1 MKTKSIHL
9 TQYMSSNTFF
19 TMGHFVAWVM
29 ALFLALSFPVAAE
42 TVKGRIKYI
51 SNKANTIQIA
61 IKGKPPAVVRFD
73 KSTKFVNTE
82 NIKSLSPP
90 DLIKV
95 EVEPGKPASSITKI
109 VFGLP
114 AGVEIDIKELLEILQ
129 GKQGPYMLGDARPT
143 KKYLMG
149 HVPSAVATPAKDMK
163 KLLAKLPEDKN
174 KLLVFYCGGPTC
186 PFTKQAY
193 DAAKE
198 AGYTNVKGFQ
208 KGIPGWKKNKLP
220 VHSNRGWVSKNLD
233 KHHVI
238 IDVRDTATA
247 DAKHL
252 PSAVNLPAS
261 QIAAM
266 TKSFIKTQ
274 KLARLPGVTDTR
286 APIILYAD
294 THSSRDV
301 LIAFKELRKWGYKGV
316 TILEGGLKAWKA
328 DGLPTASGKL
338 AKEIRFEK
346 KLAKGAIPPD
356 AFFALVKKPEN
367 VVFLDVRTEAEVV
380 KHGALGNS
388 MHIPL
393 DQLEDKLGTL
403 PKDKE
408 IIVYCENGIR
418 AEMATGTLKDNGFKS
433 RFLNENTEF
442 DGKGNMSI

>member
-1 MKTKSIHL
+1 MNIKIRQS
-9 TQYMSSNTFF
+9 TQFDSLNQLFKP
-19 TMGHFVAWVM
+19 GHFVLWVM
-29 ALFLALSFPVAAE
+29 ALLLALPFSVMAE
-42 TVKGRIKYI
+42 TVKGRIEYI
-51 SNKANTIQIA
+51 SNKASTIQIA
-61 IKGKPPAVVRFD
+61 VKGKPSAVVRFD
-73 KSTKFVNTE
+73 KNTQFENTE
-82 NIKSLSPP
+82 NIKALSPP

-95 EVEPGKPASSITKI
+95 EFEPGKPASKITKI

-129 GKQGPYMLGDARPT
+129 NKQGPYMLGDARPT

-149 HVPSAVATPAKDMK
+149 HVPSSVSTPVADPE
-163 KLLAKLPEDKN
+163 KLLAKLPADKN

-193 DAAKE
+193 DIATK

-233 KHHVI
+233 KHHVV
-238 IDVRDTATA
+238 IDVRDAATA
-247 DAKHL
+247 GNEHL
-252 PSAVNLPAS
+252 SSAVNLPAT

-266 TKSFIKTQ
+266 TKNFMKTQ

-286 APIILYAD
+286 APIILYSD
-294 THSSRDV
+294 THSARDV
-301 LIAFKELRKWGYKGV
+301 LVAFKELRSWGYKNV

-328 DGLPTASGKL
+328 DGLPTESEKL
-338 AKEIRFEK
+338 AKTIHFEK

-356 AFFALVKKPEN
+356 EFFALVKNPEN

-380 KHGALGNS
+380 KHGALKDALQ
-388 MHIPL
+388 IPL
-393 DQLEDKLGTL
+393 DQLEDKLATL

-418 AEMATGTLKDNGFKS
+418 AEMAMGTLKDKGFKS
-433 RFLNENTEF
+433 RFLNETTEF